1 MGAQFSEHVKHIWQV
16 VHSASSFGVVS
27 VHFHEIRKSLV
38 HAGIPFQADPHPS
51 CPSQRPGMGL
61 FRGCVLSPL
70 VSASPRGT
78 PCWAGNRSQ
87 PIPFLKKKTRQ
98 ILWRI
103 LGFNSR
109 KPPRGSREQQGA
121 EENRGNISSAF
132 LCIGVFLTFTG

>member
-27 VHFHEIRKSLV
+27 VHFHGIRKSLV

-70 VSASPRGT
+70 VSASPRYPLLG
-78 PCWAGNRSQ
+78 RELQ
-87 PIPFLKKKTRQ
+87 PAHPFPKKNPYQ

-109 KPPRGSREQQGA
+109 KPHGAPGNSREQRKT
-121 EENRGNISSAF
+121 EEIFPLLSYALGF
-132 LCIGVFLTFTG
+132 F